1 MIPNFHFLI
10 LLSPYSSI
18 IMAVDL
24 QNYDEEQVR
33 LMEEMCIVIDKNDKR
48 IGAESKKTCKYWMIH
63 LFLHGSGGN
72 ADV

>member
-1 MIPNFHFLI
+1 
-10 LLSPYSSI
+10 
-18 IMAVDL
+18 MAVDL